1 MTGSLATHADVAQAD
16 LFGPGILWMTSL
28 LANDLSCLFPEER
41 AVIEHAVP
49 KRQREFA
56 TGRLC
61 ARTLLSQLG
70 FPAAPLLRG
79 PDRAPVWPEGAVGS
93 ISHCRTLAGVTVALE
108 SQYAFVGLDV
118 EDREPIAEEM
128 WRLIA
133 SGDERR
139 WVEHGSHEDA
149 GVRAKLLFSAKESV
163 YKCHYPLFGSFLE
176 FGDVRVQF
184 DEGARSFQAQIRR
197 ADDQGGSTALSGRF
211 WLGETIITTFT
222 ALLADPRT
230 D

>member
-16 LFGPGILWMTSL
+16 LFGPGILWMTSP

-56 TGRLC
+56 MGRLC

-70 FPAAPLLRG
+70 FPETTLLRG
-79 PDRAPVWPEGAVGS
+79 PDRAPVWPRGAVGS
-93 ISHCRTLAGVTVALE
+93 ISHCRTLAGVAVALK
-108 SQYAFVGLDV
+108 SRYASVGLDV
-118 EDREPIAEEM
+118 EDREPIKVEM

-133 SGDERR
+133 SRDERQ
-139 WVEHGSHEDA
+139 WVEHGSREDA

-163 YKCHYPLFGSFLE
+163 YKCHFPLSGSFLE
-176 FGDVRVQF
+176 FCDVQV
-184 DEGARSFQAQIRR
+184 
-197 ADDQGGSTALSGRF
+197 
-211 WLGETIITTFT
+211 
-222 ALLADPRT
+222 
-230 D
+230 